1 MHLTCL
7 KTDNELAE
15 CDIDSFRRSIFES
28 ALTSPKLVLVTNES
42 SLGVSDITA
51 PTVEQ
56 WQPDVLGVGYE
67 QRTLP
72 LGPDPDGEGE
82 AVATLVRYT
91 PDTAAATE
99 PAVLY
104 VHGFTDYF
112 FQQHLAEHFADRGHR
127 FYALDLR
134 KCGRSLRD
142 GQTPHYVTDLAL
154 YDAELNESLRIIQE
168 EAGEHVLLVAH
179 STGGL
184 IVPLWL
190 DRLNRAKGTAASGI
204 TGLVLNSPW
213 FDLQGPSYYRTIGTP
228 LIKTLG
234 RFRSMVELPG
244 GKISSYGDSLHHSVA
259 GEWDYNLDWKPLAG
273 FPVKLGWL
281 RAIRNGHAQLQSG
294 LSVGVPALI
303 LRSRITKFAR
313 QYGPAVDVADAVL
326 DVRQIQRWSGCLGD
340 RTNIVP
346 IDGAR
351 HDVFLSSA
359 EPLANAFAELDSW
372 LDWLGMFHK
381 KSPETG
387 A

>member
-1 MHLTCL
+1 M
-7 KTDNELAE
+7 
-15 CDIDSFRRSIFES
+15 
-28 ALTSPKLVLVTNES
+28 TNET
-42 SLGVSDITA
+42 SLGVSDITTGA
-51 PTVEQ
+51 K
-56 WQPDVLGVGYE
+56 WLPDVLGAGYE
-67 QRTLP
+67 QRTLTF
-72 LGPDPDGEGE
+72 GPDPDGEGD

-91 PDTAAATE
+91 PDSGAAATE
-99 PAVLY
+99 LAVLY

-112 FQQHLAEHFADRGHR
+112 FQQHLAEHFAGRGHR

-154 YDAELNESLRIIQE
+154 YDAELDESLRIVRE
-168 EAGEHVLLVAH
+168 ETGGEVLLVAH

-190 DRLNRAKGTAASGI
+190 DRLNRAAGVVASGI

-228 LIKTLG
+228 VIKALG
-234 RFRSMVELPG
+234 KFRSMIELPG

-259 GEWDYNLDWKPLAG
+259 GEWDYNLDWKPLSG
-273 FPVKLGWL
+273 FPVRFGWL
-281 RAIRNGHAQLQSG
+281 RAIRNGHAQLQAG
-294 LSVGVPALI
+294 LDIGVPALI

-313 QYGPAVDVADAVL
+313 KYGPTVDVADAVL

-359 EPLANAFAELDSW
+359 EPLAKAFTELDNW
-372 LDWLGMFHK
+372 LDWLAIYVRK
-381 KSPETG
+381 SASPEAG